1 MSERRAKRVLVNRHL
16 LAQTSVDSGSLTML
30 GVVIHRFDDPG
41 EYMGVV
47 EREAEARSFR
57 LRVDDSAPAMQA
69 NIDLATLGGG
79 HSHSD
84 DCGCKDKETG
94 ADPTFVVNPAG
105 YVVFHVSSGLGGYI
119 VRVGRLERPEAA
131 LFDSTQLEGDDLFA
145 VTLIRP
151 GTYSVRNVAGEA
163 RGEIVVSYPKVG
175 EQPHRPGEPVDIVCT
190 EKAFRPARIR
200 IQAAQ
205 GQLYRFRTPSRIAI
219 ELVEPDDGPK
229 RTRPKGPGRAAAPKT
244 RPKA

>member
-16 LAQTSVDSGSLTML
+16 FTQTSVDSGSLTML
-30 GVVIHRFDDPG
+30 GVVIHRFPEPG

-47 EREAEARSFR
+47 ERGAEARSFR
-57 LRVDDSAPAMQA
+57 LRVDESSPALQA
-69 NIDLATLGGG
+69 NVDLATLGGG

-84 DCGCKDKETG
+84 DCDCKDKETG

-105 YVVFHVSSGLGGYI
+105 YVVFYVSSGRGGYV

-131 LFDSTQLEGDDLFA
+131 LFNSTQLEGDDLFA

-151 GTYSVRNVAGEA
+151 GTYSVRNVAGAA
-163 RGEIVVSYPKVG
+163 RGEIVVSYPKIG
-175 EQPHRPGEPVDIVCT
+175 DQPHRPDEPVEVVCT

-229 RTRPKGPGRAAAPKT
+229 GKPKRPGRAAPKP
-244 RPKA
+244 RRKA

>member
-16 LAQTSVDSGSLTML
+16 FTQTSVDSGLLTML
-30 GVVIHRFDDPG
+30 GVVIHRFPEPG
-41 EYMGVV
+41 EYIGVV
-47 EREAEARSFR
+47 ERGAEARSFR
-57 LRVDDSAPAMQA
+57 LRVDEGSPAMQA
-69 NIDLATLGGG
+69 NVDLATLGGG

-84 DCGCKDKETG
+84 DCGCKDKETS

-105 YVVFHVSSGLGGYI
+105 YVVFHVSSGPGGYV

-151 GTYSVRNVAGEA
+151 GTYAVRNMAGEA
-163 RGEIVVSYPKVG
+163 RGEIVVSYPKIG
-175 EQPHRPGEPVDIVCT
+175 EQPHRPDEPVEIVCT

-219 ELVEPDDGPK
+219 ELVEPDDGP
-229 RTRPKGPGRAAAPKT
+229 RSTRQKGPDRAAPKT
-244 RPKA
+244 RRRA

>member
-16 LAQTSVDSGSLTML
+16 FTQTSVDSGSLTML
-30 GVVIHRFDDPG
+30 GVVIHRFPEPG

-47 EREAEARSFR
+47 ERGGEARSFR
-57 LRVDDSAPAMQA
+57 LRVDESSPEMQA
-69 NIDLATLGGG
+69 NVDLATLGGG

-84 DCGCKDKETG
+84 DCGCKNKETD

-105 YVVFHVSSGLGGYI
+105 YVVFHVSNGPGGYV

-151 GTYSVRNVAGEA
+151 GRYSVRNVAGKA
-163 RGEIVVSYPKVG
+163 RGEIVVSYPKIG
-175 EQPHRPGEPVDIVCT
+175 EQPHRPDEPVEIVCT

-205 GQLYRFRTPSRIAI
+205 GQLYRFRTPSRITI
-219 ELVEPDDGPK
+219 ELVAPDDGP
-229 RTRPKGPGRAAAPKT
+229 RSTRPKGPGRAAAKT
-244 RPKA
+244 RRKS

>member
-16 LAQTSVDSGSLTML
+16 FTQTSVDSGSLTML
-30 GVVIHRFDDPG
+30 GVVIHRFPEPG

-47 EREAEARSFR
+47 ERGAEARSFR
-57 LRVDDSAPAMQA
+57 LTVDESSPEMQA
-69 NIDLATLGGG
+69 NVDLATLGGG

-84 DCGCKDKETG
+84 DCGCKGKETG
-94 ADPTFVVNPAG
+94 ADPTFVVNPTG
-105 YVVFHVSSGLGGYI
+105 YVVFHVSSGHGGYI
-119 VRVGRLERPEAA
+119 VRVGKLERPEEV

-151 GTYSVRNVAGEA
+151 GTYSVRNVAGKA
-163 RGEIVVSYPKVG
+163 RGEIVVSYPKIG
-175 EQPHRPGEPVDIVCT
+175 KQPHRPDEPVEIVCT

-205 GQLYRFRTPSRIAI
+205 GQLYRVRTSSRIAI
-219 ELVEPDDGPK
+219 ELVEPDDGP
-229 RTRPKGPGRAAAPKT
+229 RSIRPKRPGRTAPKT
-244 RPKA
+244 RRKA